1 VEIVVAEDGAH
12 GDRQPAARVREH
24 RRLLRLAV
32 GRQVA
37 GEQDEVGFFLGGMN
51 GPTGDLVRMGC
62 WRSEAAGSLEQ
73 CGFGR
78 IAGSPF
84 R

>member
-1 VEIVVAEDGAH
+1 MKRASVAQDRRDLVGASLVEIVVAEDGAH

-37 GEQDEVGFFLGGMN
+37 GEQDEVGFFL
-51 GPTGDLVRMGC
+51 
-62 WRSEAAGSLEQ
+62 
-73 CGFGR
+73 
-78 IAGSPF
+78 
-84 R
+84 